1 MFFFCCFFFAKPL
14 KGEETCRRRSE
25 LAVINALFYFSC
37 GLSTIKLFLYLS
49 EREGKL
55 CLKKISEKKNTL
67 LIPIYV
73 FITVFLF
80 FLIRQTE
87 LLPGS
92 VGTVCLCMRENA
104 AFYCSPLMFKLF
116 SLRVFAVVPV
126 SCTSFLG
133 LYCPGACTPGTER
146 GCWYTAC
153 VCVCEREG
161 RERDTQRGQLEFSQT
176 LGQFIQPSHTQ
187 CVTIS
192 GCCYISYSNEQI

>member
-1 MFFFCCFFFAKPL
+1 MLFFFCQA
-14 KGEETCRRRSE
+14 
-25 LAVINALFYFSC
+25 
-37 GLSTIKLFLYLS
+37 S
-49 EREGKL
+49 ERRGNMQTKVRVSCDKCTVLFFLWSEYNQTVFVPFRKRRQAL
-55 CLKKISEKKNTL
+55 PKKKKISEKSWKEKYSLNSHL
-67 LIPIYV
+67 CVYYS
-73 FITVFLF
+73 FSFL

-161 RERDTQRGQLEFSQT
+161 REREIHREAS
-176 LGQFIQPSHTQ
+176 
-187 CVTIS
+187 
-192 GCCYISYSNEQI
+192 